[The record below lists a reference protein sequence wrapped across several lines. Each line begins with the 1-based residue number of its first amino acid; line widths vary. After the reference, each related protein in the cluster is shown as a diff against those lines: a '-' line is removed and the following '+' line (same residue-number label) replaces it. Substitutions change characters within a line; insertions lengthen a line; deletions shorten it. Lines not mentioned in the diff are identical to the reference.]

1 MFAMRPLKYV
11 LVFVALISPYASS
24 FLYYLLPT
32 LSYWLLW
39 IFLACLIPIFFFF
52 LGALLRRDLKAVAIL
67 SATWTL
73 AFLPFSEIEPVA
85 EIRFW
90 ILVQGFRIHASPVED
105 YLSKCSLTEFVE
117 KGVRQKV
124 GECERSGYND
134 AITYVVLYDTTG
146 ELASPASQRTAE
158 WKDAMW
164 DYPPRDVLRDGE
176 GRAVP
181 LFGNFYQV
189 GVLLEEAGG

>member
-1 MFAMRPLKYV
+1 MTRLKYL
-11 LVFVALISPYASS
+11 LVFVVLIIPYASS

-39 IFLACLIPIFFFF
+39 IFVACLIPVFF
-52 LGALLRRDLKAVAIL
+52 LSIGALLRRDLKAVAIL
-67 SATWTL
+67 SATWAL
-73 AFLPFSEIEPVA
+73 AFLPFSEIETVA
-85 EIRFW
+85 GIRFG

-105 YLSKCSLTEFVE
+105 YLSRCSLTEFVE

-134 AITYVVLYDTTG
+134 AITYIVLYDTTG
-146 ELASPASQRTAE
+146 ELALPPSQRTAE
-158 WKDAMW
+158 WKEAMW
-164 DYPPRDVLRDGE
+164 EYVPRNVLRDGE
-176 GRAVP
+176 GRAAP